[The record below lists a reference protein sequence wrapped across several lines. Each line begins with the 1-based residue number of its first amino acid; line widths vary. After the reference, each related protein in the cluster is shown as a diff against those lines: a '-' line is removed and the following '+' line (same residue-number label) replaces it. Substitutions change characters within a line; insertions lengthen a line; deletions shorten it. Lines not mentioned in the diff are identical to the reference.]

1 MPVIED
7 QKFCGLSIT
16 HRWHRLP
23 IDAIDYSLMTHQSLI
38 DYYTGHERHF
48 SCFLVPFAFV
58 CDSFICVRRIFS
70 CIWSSCWRCGETQS
84 ANHTYRWLSIVQ
96 YFTSPNSLFDNK
108 TTEEQRTSLKMKLTS
123 TLRRIHYVVID
134 FLGRGRGVF
143 VSKVKLL
150 WLRETSVIT
159 SLSIEY
165 LYEFQFFG
173 LWANGWKSMTNQ
185 CNLWLID
192 DQTFCGLSI
201 SYRLLINPRQ

>member
-1 MPVIED
+1 MSWLVID
-7 QKFCGLSIT
+7 YW
-16 HRWHRLP
+16 RWSMSNRSPKNFVAYRLL
-23 IDAIDYSLMTHQSLI
+23 IDVIDYSSTIILRTKS
-38 DYYTGHERHF
+38 T
-48 SCFLVPFAFV
+48 FLAFLYLFFV

-134 FLGRGRGVF
+134 FLGGGRGVF

-150 WLRETSVIT
+150 WLRETSIIT